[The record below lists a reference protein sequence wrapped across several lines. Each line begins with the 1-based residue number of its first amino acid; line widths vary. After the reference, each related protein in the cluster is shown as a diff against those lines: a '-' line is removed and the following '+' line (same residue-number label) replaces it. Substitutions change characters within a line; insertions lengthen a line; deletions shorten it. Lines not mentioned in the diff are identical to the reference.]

1 MMRMGRGQLRLC
13 SRRAGSQW
21 RRSVLHC
28 TVQCT
33 STGNASSILR
43 PVRRLLSTASD
54 WTASI
59 QQPHLW
65 PCFEPVPFQ
74 KLQNG
79 AAISSSTCQKHPAL
93 CMRMY
98 AELQT
103 APLRLAASPAPSSWA
118 SQTELEKENDDRLK
132 VVLMATVDIGLS
144 GAPCIASKVA
154 RLGRCRCRCRC
165 RCRRRRRRRRR
176 CCSQL
181 SKDLASCAPTREDC
195 PRVKP
200 DASRR
205 PDSRVC
211 IHPPRFLRDSLQSR
225 PSVGAFGLFCS
236 ALLCSALLCALTMS
250 RCRFSPDGSSA
261 TPAG

>member
-1 MMRMGRGQLRLC
+1 MYLFFGPPVVFFRLR
-13 SRRAGSQW
+13 A
-21 RRSVLHC
+21 
-28 TVQCT
+28 
-33 STGNASSILR
+33 TG
-43 PVRRLLSTASD
+43 LLVFNNHTYG
-54 WTASI
+54 
-59 QQPHLW
+59 L

-79 AAISSSTCQKHPAL
+79 AAISSCTCQRLPAL
-93 CMRMY
+93 CMCMY

-154 RLGRCRCRCRC
+154 RLGRCRCR
-165 RCRRRRRRRRR
+165 RRRRRR
-176 CCSQL
+176 CSQL

-211 IHPPRFLRDSLQSR
+211 IHPPLFLRDSLQSR

-236 ALLCSALLCALTMS
+236 ALLCSALLCSALRPHNVTLPFQPG
-250 RCRFSPDGSSA
+250 R
-261 TPAG
+261 